1 MNWRSPSRESEGRG
15 RYNHGLRVPASGS
28 LRVAPARRIAFDVL
42 LTVEEGGLASDL
54 LRERSAG
61 LDSRDAGL
69 AAEIVFGVLRY
80 QLQLD
85 FLRDHFAGRAL
96 TAGPAASLALRMGIY
111 QLRYLDRIPPHA
123 AVGESVALV
132 RRAGEGKAA
141 GLVNAVLRKVHRRPV
156 RWPNRAVEW
165 SHPEWLLERWTRH
178 FGADAALGIAKANLA
193 RPETYVR
200 YTGQPP
206 AGLEPAGIA
215 GGYRCLG
222 GPPPGARAQ
231 DIGAQSVV
239 PLLDLRPG
247 HRFLD
252 LCAAPGNKTAQA
264 RETGVW
270 AVACDLHLRRLRGVD
285 CPDRV
290 QLDGAQPLPF
300 LRCFD
305 RVLVDAPCSGTG
317 TLGRNPE
324 IKWRL
329 RPADLAAHRARQT
342 ALLERAR
349 AVLKPGGLLV
359 YSTCSLEHE
368 ENEEVVGGPGVR
380 QCYRIPGREPGDG
393 FYAAVVQSP

>member
-1 MNWRSPSRESEGRG
+1 MNGGRSYHRG
-15 RYNHGLRVPASGS
+15 VRGPASGS
-28 LRVAPARRIAFDVL
+28 LGVAPARQLAFDVL
-42 LTVEEGGLASDL
+42 LAVEEGGFASDL

-61 LDSRDAGL
+61 LDSRDASL
-69 AAEIVFGVLRY
+69 AGEIVLGVLRY

-96 TAGPAASLALRMGIY
+96 EVAPQVNLALRMGIY

-132 RRAGEGKAA
+132 RRAGCGKAA

-178 FGADAALGIAKANLA
+178 FGAELALGIARANLA

-200 YTGQPP
+200 YAGDPP
-206 AGLEPAGIA
+206 PGLEPAGIP

-222 GPPPGARAQ
+222 EPPAGARVQ
-231 DIGAQSVV
+231 DIGSQSIV
-239 PLLDLRPG
+239 PLLELQPG
-247 HRFLD
+247 QWFLD

-264 RETGVW
+264 REAGVW
-270 AVACDLHLRRLRGVD
+270 AVACDLRLRRLREVD

-290 QLDGAQPLPF
+290 QLDGTQPLPF
-300 LRCFD
+300 PRCFD
-305 RVLVDAPCSGTG
+305 RILVDAPCSGTG

-329 RPADLAAHRARQT
+329 RPADLAGFQQRQSALLARAR
-342 ALLERAR
+342 E
-349 AVLKPGGLLV
+349 VLKPGGLIV
-359 YSTCSLEHE
+359 YATCSLESE
-368 ENEEVVGGPGVR
+368 ENEEVAGGLAVR

-393 FYAAVVQSP
+393 FYAAVVQSG

>member
-1 MNWRSPSRESEGRG
+1 VTGRWS
-15 RYNHGLRVPASGS
+15 YNHGLRAPASGS
-28 LRVAPARRIAFDVL
+28 LRVAPARRLAFEVL
-42 LTVEEGGLASDL
+42 RAVEAGGFASDL

-61 LDSRDAGL
+61 LDPRDAGL
-69 AAEIVFGVLRY
+69 AGEIVFGVLRY

-85 FLRDHFAGRAL
+85 FLRDRFAGRTL
-96 TAGPAASLALRMGIY
+96 EVPPQVNLALRMGIY
-111 QLRYLDRIPPHA
+111 QLRHLDRIPPHA

-132 RRAGEGKAA
+132 RQAGFETAA

-178 FGADAALGIAKANLA
+178 FGAELALGIARANLA
-193 RPETYVR
+193 RPEAYVR
-200 YTGQPP
+200 YAGEPP
-206 AGLEPAGIA
+206 AGLEPTGIA
-215 GGYRCLG
+215 GAYRCLG
-222 GPPPGARAQ
+222 APPPGARVH
-231 DIGAQSVV
+231 DLGSQSIV

-247 HRFLD
+247 QWLLD

-264 RETGVW
+264 REAGVW
-270 AVACDLHLRRLRGVD
+270 AVACDLRLRRLRQVD

-290 QLDGAQPLPF
+290 LVDGTQPLPF
-300 LRCFD
+300 PRCFD

-329 RPADLAAHRARQT
+329 RPADLAGFHRRQAALLARAR
-342 ALLERAR
+342 E
-349 AVLKPGGLLV
+349 VVKPGGLIV
-359 YSTCSLEHE
+359 YSTCSLESE
-368 ENEEVVGGPGVR
+368 ENEEVAGELAVR

-393 FYAAVVQSP
+393 FYAAVVQSG